1 MGMLMAG
8 PFLTG
13 WSATMADF
21 KARCEQATDDADHR
35 AVLVAADSLLRM
47 AQAAGNSYYE
57 AYGHY
62 YQGVSNV
69 LLGRAQ
75 QGLQQL
81 RRAEQLA
88 QTQHN
93 DTLMV
98 SIYNAYGIYEANKN
112 NYAVARSY
120 FYKSL
125 TRALEQNDRLRQA
138 KLELN
143 LAEVAFLLKDTS
155 GLAYARSAYDWAE
168 ANGNDEVMLVGAY
181 QCANLSYLQRKPEE
195 ALRYL
200 AKVKKLAEQGHYKE
214 WSSIH
219 KLYADV
225 YLMMGRYAQ
234 AEEEL
239 EAALA
244 NRDNAQAATL
254 PEIYLSYARLRAAQQ
269 RYRESNELIEQG
281 LRLAEQ
287 HTAYASA
294 ADFYRLQAENY
305 EAMGRPQAALAA
317 FKLYK
322 NVSDSIYD
330 WEKEHSMRE
339 LGMLYEIDKSEQELA
354 YQRQLLQVARNRTVF
369 LLLMLL
375 FLLVLVGVLL
385 YSYFRQ
391 KALYKAIALQNK
403 DALER
408 ERLLRERLKELSSA
422 PAPADAGKS
431 PSQPLSTERM
441 DALYERISDLME
453 EQRLYTDTNLTRERL
468 AELLGTNRTYLSQVI
483 NRKTGLT
490 YLQFLNQYRIK
501 EAVRI
506 LSDAGNRDYPLKALY
521 GDLGFSSPTTFYK
534 LFQETV
540 GMTPSA
546 YRKTILQLA
555 ASSED

>member
-13 WSATMADF
+13 WSATMVDF

-93 DTLMV
+93 DTLIV
-98 SIYNAYGIYEANKN
+98 FIYNAYGIYEANKS

-143 LAEVAFLLKDTS
+143 LAEVAFLLKDTA
-155 GLAYARSAYDWAE
+155 GLAYARSAYEWAE

-225 YLMMGRYAQ
+225 YLMMGRFPLVGGNDLFGRGGSGLLNNWAVLFVTWLSGYRATCLP
-234 AEEEL
+234 EEL
-239 EAALA
+239 KLA
-244 NRDNAQAATL
+244 NILLIIDGCTSHHCLEALDLFRRHNVTVLILPAHTSHLLQAFDVTIASTL
-254 PEIYLSYARLRAAQQ
+254 KAYFRRFVGEEKKQASVQQLTKAAKTRLTLVRSFLRAW
-269 RYRESNELIEQG
+269 
-281 LRLAEQ
+281 
-287 HTAYASA
+287 HASA
-294 ADFYRLQAENY
+294 SP
-305 EAMGRPQAALAA
+305 AMCC
-317 FKLYK
+317 
-322 NVSDSIYD
+322 
-330 WEKEHSMRE
+330 
-339 LGMLYEIDKSEQELA
+339 KSL
-354 YQRQLLQVARNRTVF
+354 
-369 LLLMLL
+369 
-375 FLLVLVGVLL
+375 
-385 YSYFRQ
+385 
-391 KALYKAIALQNK
+391 
-403 DALER
+403 
-408 ERLLRERLKELSSA
+408 
-422 PAPADAGKS
+422 
-431 PSQPLSTERM
+431 
-441 DALYERISDLME
+441 
-453 EQRLYTDTNLTRERL
+453 
-468 AELLGTNRTYLSQVI
+468 
-483 NRKTGLT
+483 
-490 YLQFLNQYRIK
+490 
-501 EAVRI
+501 
-506 LSDAGNRDYPLKALY
+506 
-521 GDLGFSSPTTFYK
+521 
-534 LFQETV
+534 
-540 GMTPSA
+540 
-546 YRKTILQLA
+546 
-555 ASSED
+555 

>member
-1 MGMLMAG
+1 MGMLVAVVFQG
-8 PFLTG
+8 Q
-13 WSATMADF
+13 SATVADF
-21 KARCEQATDDADHR
+21 KARCEQATKASDHR
-35 AVLVAADSLLRM
+35 AVLMAADSLVRM
-47 AQAAGNSYYE
+47 AREAKDDYHE
-57 AYGHY
+57 AYGLY

-75 QGLQQL
+75 QGMAQL
-81 RRAEQLA
+81 RQSEQLA
-88 QTQHN
+88 QALSN
-93 DTLMV
+93 DTIMV
-98 SIYNAYGIYEANKN
+98 FIYNAYGIYEANKN

-125 TRALEQNDRLRQA
+125 TRTLELDDELRQA

-143 LAEVAFLLKDTS
+143 LAEVAFLLKDTA
-155 GLAYARSAYDWAE
+155 GLEYARSAYEWAE
-168 ANGNDEVMLVGAY
+168 ASGEDDVMLVGAY
-181 QCANLSYLQRKPEE
+181 QCANLLYLQHKPEE

-200 AKVKKLAEQGHYKE
+200 SIVKRLAEKGDYKE

-225 YLMMGRYAQ
+225 YLMMGNYVQ

-269 RYRESNELIEQG
+269 RYRESNEWIEQG

-287 HTAYASA
+287 HTVYASA
-294 ADFYRLQAENY
+294 SDFYRLQADNY
-305 EAMGRPQAALAA
+305 EAMGHPQAALAA
-317 FKLYK
+317 FKRYK
-322 NVSDSIYD
+322 SVSDSIYD

-339 LGMLYEIDKSEQELA
+339 LSVLYEIDKNEQELA
-354 YQRQLLQVARNRTVF
+354 YQKQLLQVATNRTIF

-391 KALYKAIALQNK
+391 KALYKAIVLQNK

-408 ERLLRERLKELSSA
+408 ERLLHERLKELSA
-422 PAPADAGKS
+422 T
-431 PSQPLSTERM
+431 PSSDGQKIPPPSMSTERM
-441 DALYERISDLME
+441 DALYRRICDLME
-453 EQRLYTDTNLTRERL
+453 EKRLYTDANLTRERL
-468 AELLGTNRTYLSQVI
+468 AEWLGTNRTYLSQVI
-483 NRKTGLT
+483 NKKTGLT

-506 LSDAGNRDYPLKALY
+506 LSDTANRDYPLKALH
-521 GDLGFSSPTTFYK
+521 GDLGFSSATTFYK
-534 LFQETV
+534 LFQETI

-555 ASSED
+555 ASSKG

>member
-93 DTLMV
+93 DTLIV
-98 SIYNAYGIYEANKN
+98 FIYNAYGIYEANKS

-155 GLAYARSAYDWAE
+155 GLAYARSAYEWAE

-244 NRDNAQAATL
+244 NRDNAAGTPGSSADFTL
-254 PEIYLSYARLRAAQQ
+254 LSTLQPVGPTGPAGVPGPTEAGKDGQQLEKKGEKWEPWCAFGAEYPVQYTNCVQGPMAPDKHGFFGQVILGETVRRLVSRVYDPLQ
-269 RYRESNELIEQG
+269 
-281 LRLAEQ
+281 LRL
-287 HTAYASA
+287 
-294 ADFYRLQAENY
+294 
-305 EAMGRPQAALAA
+305 
-317 FKLYK
+317 
-322 NVSDSIYD
+322 
-330 WEKEHSMRE
+330 
-339 LGMLYEIDKSEQELA
+339 
-354 YQRQLLQVARNRTVF
+354 
-369 LLLMLL
+369 
-375 FLLVLVGVLL
+375 
-385 YSYFRQ
+385 
-391 KALYKAIALQNK
+391 
-403 DALER
+403 
-408 ERLLRERLKELSSA
+408 
-422 PAPADAGKS
+422 
-431 PSQPLSTERM
+431 
-441 DALYERISDLME
+441 
-453 EQRLYTDTNLTRERL
+453 
-468 AELLGTNRTYLSQVI
+468 
-483 NRKTGLT
+483 
-490 YLQFLNQYRIK
+490 
-501 EAVRI
+501 
-506 LSDAGNRDYPLKALY
+506 
-521 GDLGFSSPTTFYK
+521 
-534 LFQETV
+534 
-540 GMTPSA
+540 PSA
-546 YRKTILQLA
+546 GPQPGAGGMEKPLY
-555 ASSED
+555 